1 MHNKYIYQKQNK
13 NPQNCTKNYRQ
24 KQEELKLAEEQK
36 QREREEKRKEKH
48 LKKIQER
55 GQVEISQKI
64 RLEER
69 KLMIAQRKLESI
81 RTLEKLFER
90 IQVGVLIYI

>member
-1 MHNKYIYQKQNK
+1 LQNK
-13 NPQNCTKNYRQ
+13 IYRQ
-24 KQEELKLAEEQK
+24 KQDQLKLAELEK

-64 RLEER
+64 RIEER

-81 RTLEKLFER
+81 RILEQVFER
-90 IQVGVLIYI
+90 IQVSLSLCCSTLLHFKDTN

>member
-1 MHNKYIYQKQNK
+1 MHNKIHISKAKQKPAKLQ
-13 NPQNCTKNYRQ
+13 QNYRQ

-90 IQVGVLIYI
+90 IQVGVLI

>member
-1 MHNKYIYQKQNK
+1 M
-13 NPQNCTKNYRQ
+13 
-24 KQEELKLAEEQK
+24 KLAELEK

-64 RLEER
+64 RMEER

-81 RTLEKLFER
+81 RILEQVFER
-90 IQVGVLIYI
+90 IQVRMICNMK

>member
-1 MHNKYIYQKQNK
+1 MQQI
-13 NPQNCTKNYRQ
+13 YRQ
-24 KQEELKLAEEQK
+24 KEEQLKLAELEK

-64 RLEER
+64 RMEER

-81 RTLEKLFER
+81 RILEQVFER
-90 IQVGVLIYI
+90 IQVSCSFSSIK